1 MVKAIRVH
9 EHGGPEVLRWEEV
22 EMGEPGEGEIRMKNT
37 AIGVNFVDV
46 YMRKGVFRVLPSLP
60 FTLGVE
66 SVGVVTAVGPG
77 TAGVGVGDAVG
88 CPMAMGAYA
97 EERIVPAAAAIPIPE
112 WVDHKT
118 AAAVM
123 VKGLTA
129 RMLVREA
136 FRVEAGHTVLVHV
149 AAGGVGSLVCQWA
162 SALGATVIGAV
173 SSETSTA
180 AQACLNVCHHV
191 VVYAGAQEEEEDFV
205 GKVKAIAAGT
215 GGGDGGV
222 DVVYDGVGKET
233 WRASLAC
240 LAPRGCLVWF
250 GESSG
255 APEPVAPRDL
265 KARSLSVTCPSLR
278 SYVATREALL
288 AAAGEV
294 WKKVASGVLR
304 TPVGHVYPLA
314 EAARAHADMEGRRTS
329 GSVVLVPSV

>member
-9 EHGGPEVLRWEEV
+9 EHGGPEALRWEEV
-22 EMGEPGEGEIRMKNT
+22 EVGEPGEGEIRMKNT

-60 FTLGVE
+60 FTLGE
-66 SVGVVTAVGPG
+66 RGVRRRGDRRGPRDG
-77 TAGVGVGDAVG
+77 GRRRGRRRGMPHGHGRLRGGADRPGRRGDPDPGVGGPQDG
-88 CPMAMGAYA
+88 GGRDGEGPDGAHA
-97 EERIVPAAAAIPIPE
+97 
-112 WVDHKT
+112 
-118 AAAVM
+118 
-123 VKGLTA
+123 
-129 RMLVREA
+129 
-136 FRVEAGHTVLVHV
+136 
-149 AAGGVGSLVCQWA
+149 VCQWA
-162 SALGATVIGAV
+162 RALGATVIGAV
-173 SSETSTA
+173 SSEAKA
-180 AQACLNVCHHV
+180 AQACLDVCHHV

-205 GKVKAIAAGT
+205 GKVKAIASGT
-215 GGGDGGV
+215 GGGGGGV
-222 DVVYDGVGKET
+222 DVVYDGVGKDT

-294 WKKVASGVLR
+294 WEKVASGVLR
-304 TPVGHVYPLA
+304 APVGHVYSLA
-314 EAARAHADMEGRRTS
+314 EAARAHADLESRRTS